1 MDFLPSFEGRLVYY
15 VFCFFTLFAILQF
28 FYVLF
33 FHARFAFTSFKKRN
47 VPLNTYPPVS
57 VLIAARND
65 SDNLFNNLPLILEQ
79 DYPDYEVIVINH
91 QSIDESYHI
100 LNAYKMQ
107 YPHLRVVEVERS
119 KHIGVGK
126 KLPLTLGIKAAKFE
140 HLLLTDADCQ
150 PISNKWLSGM
160 VNGFSN
166 GKQIV
171 LGYGPYKEGE
181 GLLNKVIRFDTLFIA
196 MNYFSFALAKL
207 PYMAVGRNL
216 AYTKSVFNSVSGFK
230 SHYSISSGDDDLF
243 IQEAA
248 VDSNYAIQV
257 DPNTFCYSSPKESWS
272 EWIDQKS
279 RHYSTSVK
287 YQVIKKLLLGI
298 YPLTLFL
305 MWISFVSLLFDSEYR
320 LFSLVVFLFVFLA
333 KWIIQG
339 RCFAKLKGKRFIV
352 LLPFLELL
360 YSIFI
365 PILYYVSEKPKLSK
379 WK

>member
-1 MDFLPSFEGRLVYY
+1 
-15 VFCFFTLFAILQF
+15 
-28 FYVLF
+28 
-33 FHARFAFTSFKKRN
+33 
-47 VPLNTYPPVS
+47 
-57 VLIAARND
+57 
-65 SDNLFNNLPLILEQ
+65 
-79 DYPDYEVIVINH
+79 
-91 QSIDESYHI
+91 
-100 LNAYKMQ
+100 
-107 YPHLRVVEVERS
+107 VERS

-126 KLPLTLGIKAAKFE
+126 KLPLTLGIKAAKYE

-150 PISNKWLSGM
+150 PISSKWLSGM

-181 GLLNKVIRFDTLFIA
+181 GFLNKVIRFDTLFIA
-196 MNYFSFALAKL
+196 MNYFSFALAKV

-248 VDSNYAIQV
+248 VDSNYTIQV
-257 DPNTFCYSSPKESWS
+257 DPDTFCYSNPKETWK
-272 EWIDQKS
+272 EWVSQKS

-298 YPLTLFL
+298 YPLTLLL
-305 MWISFVSLLFDSEYR
+305 MWFSFVSLLFDTEYR
-320 LFSLVVFLFVFLA
+320 LISLGVFSLVFIV

-339 RCFAKLKGKRFIV
+339 RCFAKLKGKKFIF
-352 LLPFLELL
+352 LLPFMEFAYALL
-360 YSIFI
+360 I